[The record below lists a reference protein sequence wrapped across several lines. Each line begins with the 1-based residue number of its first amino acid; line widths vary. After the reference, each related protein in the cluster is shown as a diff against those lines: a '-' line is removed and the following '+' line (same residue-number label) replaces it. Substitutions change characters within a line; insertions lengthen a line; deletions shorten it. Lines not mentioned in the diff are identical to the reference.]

1 MTRELRILMLEDLE
15 SDRELAERELRKAG
29 IRFSSTRVETREEFI
44 NALEEIVPDLI
55 LADHSLPSFDGL
67 TALDIAQEKYPD
79 IPFIILSG
87 TLGEELA
94 IEALKR
100 GATDYVLKH
109 RISRLGSSVERA
121 LSEARERAARKQA
134 QAELNESMHFIQQIT
149 DATPSLI
156 YMLDINDRRFVY
168 GNRATITIMGYE
180 MREVEQM
187 GDGYLLGHL
196 HIDDLTQLPER
207 LARFKDVRDGE
218 IIDTSFRIKHR
229 EGEWRWLYSRET
241 IFSRHLDG
249 APRLILGVAQD
260 VTDRKQLEE
269 QLVQAQKMEAV
280 GRLAGGVAHDF
291 NNLLTAII
299 GYSQITLFKMAPDEP
314 LRREVEE
321 IIKAGERAAGLTSQ
335 LLTFSRKQILNPQT
349 LDLNQ
354 IITNISKMIR
364 RVIGEDIDLKLM
376 LASDLGQVKVDPGQ
390 IDQVLLNLVINARDA
405 MPEGGKITLETA
417 NVFLDEEY
425 ARAHVAVQTGA
436 YVMLAISDTGTGMD
450 AFTRTRIFEPFFT
463 TKAEGKG
470 TGLGLSIV
478 YGIVTQTGGHIW
490 VYSEVNQGT
499 VFKIYLPRVTEV
511 AVATDPVEEFSNLQ
525 GTETV
530 LVVEDDRQVSRLI
543 VTVLTGYGYNVL
555 KAPKAEDALS
565 LLETQQG
572 EKIDLLLTDVIMP
585 GMSGK
590 TLAQQFKTMRPDTKV
605 LFISGY
611 TDNAIIH
618 HGILDPG
625 TAFVQ
630 KPFTPSALARK
641 VREVLDH

>member
-1 MTRELRILMLEDLE
+1 MTEELRILMLEDLE
-15 SDRELAERELRKAG
+15 SDRELAERELRKVG
-29 IRFSSTRVETREEFI
+29 ITFSSTRVETREAFI

-55 LADHSLPSFDGL
+55 LADHSLPTFDGL
-67 TALDIAQEKYPD
+67 TALGIAQERCPD
-79 IPFIILSG
+79 TPFIILSG

-94 IEALKR
+94 VEALKR

-109 RISRLGSSVERA
+109 RIARLGSAVQRA

-134 QAELNESMHFIQQIT
+134 QAELHESMHFIQQIT

-156 YMLDINDRRFVY
+156 YILDINDRRFVY
-168 GNRATITIMGYE
+168 GNRATTTIMGYE
-180 MREVEQM
+180 MREIEQM
-187 GDGYLLGHL
+187 GDGYLLDHL
-196 HIDDLTQLPER
+196 HVDDLTQLPER
-207 LARFKDVRDGE
+207 LACFKDVRDGE

-229 EGEWRWLYSRET
+229 NGEWRWLYSRET

-321 IIKAGERAAGLTSQ
+321 IIKAGERAAGLTTQ
-335 LLTFSRKQILNPQT
+335 LLTFSRKQILNPQI

-364 RVIGEDIDLKLM
+364 RVIGEDIDLELM

-405 MPEGGKITLETA
+405 LPEGGKITIETA

-425 ARAHVAVQTGA
+425 ARTHVAVQTGA

-450 AFTRTRIFEPFFT
+450 AFTRARIFEPFFT

-470 TGLGLSIV
+470 TGLGLSTV

-499 VFKIYLPRVTEV
+499 AFKIYLPRVTEV

-530 LVVEDDRQVSRLI
+530 LVVEDDMQVSRLI
-543 VTVLTGYGYNVL
+543 VTVLKGYGYNVL
-555 KAPKAEDALS
+555 KAPKAEDALN
-565 LLETQQG
+565 LLETEQG

-641 VREVLDH
+641 VREVLDQ